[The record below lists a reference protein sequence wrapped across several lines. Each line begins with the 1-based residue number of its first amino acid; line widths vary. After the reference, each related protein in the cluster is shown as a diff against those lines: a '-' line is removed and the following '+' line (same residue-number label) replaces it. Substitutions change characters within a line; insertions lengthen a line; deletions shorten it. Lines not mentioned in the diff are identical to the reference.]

1 MNKSQWEVM
10 LLKRVQEEKKEVRNN
25 TTKYWL
31 SKGKKS
37 KRSEQMQ
44 GTIKGKHACV
54 VVGCG

>member
-1 MNKSQWEVM
+1 MANYAFKTCSG
-10 LLKRVQEEKKEVRNN
+10 REKKVRNN
-25 TTKYWL
+25 TTKCWL
-31 SKGKKS
+31 SKGKKD

>member
-1 MNKSQWEVM
+1 MTKSQWQIM
-10 LLKRVQEEKKEVRNN
+10 LLKRVQEEKKEVRNK
-25 TTKYWL
+25 TTKCWL
-31 SKGKKS
+31 SKGKKG